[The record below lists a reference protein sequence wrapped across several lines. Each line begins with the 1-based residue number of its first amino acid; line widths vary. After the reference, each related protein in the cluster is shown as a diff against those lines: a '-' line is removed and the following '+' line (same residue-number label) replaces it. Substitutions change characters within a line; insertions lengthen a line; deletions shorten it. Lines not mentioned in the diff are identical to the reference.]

1 LARRFRYYGKKRG
14 HRRTGS
20 PALGSMGEAAFSG
33 VMLLLGCCGL
43 IWMLAEYVV
52 PEWRANHEFIET
64 DCRVDATRVGEHDF
78 GDGDVLFRP
87 EIQIRYEV
95 DGVEYRGWHYD
106 IWHDN
111 CELLKPRLLSSRESD
126 LRDSYKYS
134 REDAQAV
141 LDGFE
146 LYSTGQK
153 TYFCWYDPVNPEFVV
168 LVRGYNWVRWLVFT
182 VPLSFIIIGAGG
194 LAHVA
199 WQWGKS
205 TERRAVIAQR
215 AGERER
221 KLLGANT
228 ADQRRYPTVPQG
240 ADMTNSPGTKF
251 KFRLPIATSPGWA
264 LFGTLAF
271 CIVWNGM
278 VTAIVAMAIYLGDK
292 PYWRLAILSA
302 IPVAAIGIWS
312 IVALVRQLLVAT
324 GIGPTLVEIS
334 DHPLLP
340 GGRYRVFLSQS
351 GWLTVKTLRL
361 SLVCE
366 EAATYRQGTDARTE
380 TKEVHRQEL
389 LRQSDFEIRG
399 GMPFEQEIELKM
411 PEGTMHSFVADHNEI
426 AWKLVVEG
434 DVAGWPPYRR
444 AFPLVVRPAVGE
456 PKP

>member
-1 LARRFRYYGKKRG
+1 LTRRFRYYGKKRG

-20 PALGSMGEAAFSG
+20 PALGSMGEAAFSAA
-33 VMLLLGCCGL
+33 MLLLGCCGL
-43 IWMLAEYVV
+43 VWMLAAYVV
-52 PEWRANHEFIET
+52 PEWRVNHEFVET
-64 DCRVDATRVGEHDF
+64 TCRVLGKQIVAKDSDEGGA
-78 GDGDVLFRP
+78 LCRP
-87 EIQIRYEV
+87 EIKIQYEV
-95 DGVEYRGWHYD
+95 GGEEYKDPHYD
-106 IWHDN
+106 A
-111 CELLKPRLLSSRESD
+111 
-126 LRDSYKYS
+126 SYYDERKGFMDS
-134 REDAQAV
+134 REDAQAI

-146 LYSTGQK
+146 LYSENQK
-153 TYFCWYDPVNPEFVV
+153 TYSCWYDPANPSVAV

-194 LAHVA
+194 LVHVV

-205 TERRAVIAQR
+205 TERRAVITQR

-221 KLLGANT
+221 NLFAANA

-278 VTAIVAMAIYLGDK
+278 VTAIVAMGIRGYLGDK

-302 IPVAAIGIWS
+302 IPVAAIGVWA
-312 IVALVRQLLVAT
+312 IVALVRQLLIAT

-334 DHPLLP
+334 DHPLFP

-389 LRQSDFEIRG
+389 LRQGDFEIRG
-399 GMPFEQEIELKM
+399 GMPFEQEIELKV
-411 PEGTMHSFVADHNEI
+411 PEAAMHSFVAAHNEI

-434 DVAGWPPYRR
+434 DVAGWPPYKR
-444 AFPLVVRPAVGE
+444 AFPLVVRPAVAE